1 MKKRL
6 RCISLTLAFMMSIS
20 TLAFAGEVDKKKKE
34 LNNSQ
39 NKMDDL
45 KGKISDV
52 KDEKQDV
59 LAQLKKLES
68 QAAAVQND
76 INSLDNK
83 IASKQAEIKQTNKNL
98 ESAVADYN
106 SQKDTYDQRVRAM
119 YMNGPSGYLAILL
132 DAENFSDFI
141 SRADIT
147 KKVME
152 YDINLL
158 KGMKE
163 KQDKI
168 EAARNKLTAENDQL
182 VKLEQ
187 DAKGKKSE
195 ICSINSEKK
204 SYYDKLERD
213 QKSYEV
219 AFAEQERASKQL
231 EKEIQSILAR
241 SSSANRSSSRGAGS
255 VTYSGDKGGI
265 LRVSDIGRMPQVTS
279 YYGYR
284 YHPVLHVNKL
294 HTGVD
299 IGVPTGTP
307 VYAMADGVV
316 IVAGYNGAYGNV
328 VVISH
333 GGDLT
338 SLYGHNSQILVS
350 VGQNV
355 KKGQMISKSGSTGF
369 STGPHLHFEVDNGGQ
384 PIDPSPYLIIGQ

>member
-1 MKKRL
+1 
-6 RCISLTLAFMMSIS
+6 MMSMS
-20 TLAFAGEVDKKKKE
+20 TLAFAGEVDKKKNE

-45 KGKISDV
+45 KDKISDV

-59 LAQLKKLES
+59 LTQLKKLES
-68 QAAAVQND
+68 QVTAIQND

-83 IASKQAEIKQTNKNL
+83 IASKQTEIKQTNKNL
-98 ESAVADYN
+98 EGAIADYN

-158 KGMKE
+158 KEMKE
-163 KQDKI
+163 KQEKI
-168 EAARNKLTAENDQL
+168 EAERNRLNAENDQL
-182 VKLEQ
+182 VKLQQ

-195 ICSINSEKK
+195 ICSINSQKK

-213 QKSYEV
+213 QKSYEM
-219 AFAEQERASKQL
+219 AFAEEERTSKQL
-231 EKEIQSILAR
+231 KKEIQGILAR
-241 SSSANRSSSRGAGS
+241 SNSANGGSSSRGGGGS

-265 LRVSDIGRMPQVTS
+265 LRVSDIGGMPPVTS
-279 YYGYR
+279 PFGYR

-294 HTGVD
+294 HTGID
-299 IGVPTGTP
+299 LGVATGTP

-316 IVAGYNGAYGNV
+316 IIAGYNAAYGNV
-328 VVISH
+328 VVINH
-333 GGDLT
+333 GGGIT
-338 SLYGHNSQILVS
+338 SLYGHNSQLLVS
-350 VGQNV
+350 VGQSV

-369 STGPHLHFEVDNGGQ
+369 STGPHLHFEVDRGGT
-384 PIDPSPYLIIGQ
+384 PIDPSPYLIIGK